1 MNAPAPDARG
11 RAAPRH
17 LGAALAA
24 LALIAD
30 QAHKIWMLEVYD
42 IAARQPVRVAPGFDL
57 VLAWNPGVSYSL
69 FAASTDTGRWLLLA
83 LTLAVTAG
91 LAVWLWRAPDRPTA
105 CGLGLVVGGALGNA
119 WDRYSYGAVAD
130 FFHFFIDTERF
141 GRLSWY
147 VFNVAD
153 VAIVAGVALLLYEGF
168 RPSREAGAD
177 QPAG

>member
-1 MNAPAPDARG
+1 VNAPAPERRRG
-11 RAAPRH
+11 PSPRL

-24 LALIAD
+24 LALVID

-42 IAARQPVRVAPGFDL
+42 IAARQPVRIAPVFDL

-83 LTLAVTAG
+83 LTLSVTAG
-91 LAVWLWRAPDRPTA
+91 LAIWMWRAPDRLTA
-105 CGLGLVVGGALGNA
+105 SGLGLVVGGALGNA

-130 FFHFFIDTERF
+130 FFHFFLDTERF

-147 VFNVAD
+147 VFNLAD
-153 VAIVAGVALLLYEGF
+153 VAIVAGVALLLYESV
-168 RPSREAGAD
+168 RPSNEAGGDRA
-177 QPAG
+177 AG